1 MYLLFSKLCL
11 TSVPLLT
18 RRWVP
23 GLNAEALF
31 AATINI
37 GTVILIASQ
46 EPYINKSD
54 SQTMTLSQGL
64 LAIIIACGTG
74 STEISA
80 GNSAHQAFV
89 IAVVFGLAIP
99 GTIFMAYSVVDPDL
113 SWAKQQWEN
122 RCARQ
127 TKTLSAVHPS
137 EGEQPSGKSAHTES
151 GQLQAGEQEEKEER
165 EQGGPEGA
173 VTADGDPTDE
183 VTCIASLEMQE
194 GGTEDAQETF
204 EKNASTKEQMADS
217 LRRRSLAAVNT
228 DQEL

>member
-1 MYLLFSKLCL
+1 VYLLISKLCL

-18 RRWVP
+18 RRWIP

-31 AATINI
+31 AAAINI
-37 GTVILIASQ
+37 GTVIFIASQ
-46 EPYINKSD
+46 EPYIHESD
-54 SQTMTLSQGL
+54 SQIMTLSQGL

-113 SWAKQQWEN
+113 SWTKQQWKN
-122 RCARQ
+122 RCARR
-127 TKTLSAVHPS
+127 TKGSSAVHPL
-137 EGEQPSGKSAHTES
+137 EGEQFSGKSAHTES
-151 GQLQAGEQEEKEER
+151 GQMQAGEQEEKEER

-183 VTCIASLEMQE
+183 VTCIASLKMQE
-194 GGTEDAQETF
+194 GGTEDALDTF
-204 EKNASTKEQMADS
+204 EKDASMKEQMADS

>member
-1 MYLLFSKLCL
+1 
-11 TSVPLLT
+11 
-18 RRWVP
+18 
-23 GLNAEALF
+23 LF

-89 IAVVFGLAIP
+89 IAVVFGLAVP

-151 GQLQAGEQEEKEER
+151 GQMQAGEQEEKEER

-173 VTADGDPTDE
+173 VTDPTDE

-194 GGTEDAQETF
+194 GGTEDAQDTF
-204 EKNASTKEQMADS
+204 EKNVSTKEQMADS
-217 LRRRSLAAVNT
+217 LRRRSLAAVNA

>member
-1 MYLLFSKLCL
+1 
-11 TSVPLLT
+11 
-18 RRWVP
+18 
-23 GLNAEALF
+23 LF
-31 AATINI
+31 AAAINI
-37 GTVILIASQ
+37 GTVIFIASQ
-46 EPYINKSD
+46 EPYIHESD
-54 SQTMTLSQGL
+54 SQIMTLSQGL

-113 SWAKQQWEN
+113 SWTKQQWKN
-122 RCARQ
+122 RCARR
-127 TKTLSAVHPS
+127 TKGSSAVHPL
-137 EGEQPSGKSAHTES
+137 EGEQFSGKSAHTES
-151 GQLQAGEQEEKEER
+151 GQMQAGEQEEKEER

-183 VTCIASLEMQE
+183 VTCIASLKMQE
-194 GGTEDAQETF
+194 GGTEDAQDTF
-204 EKNASTKEQMADS
+204 EKDASMKEQMADS

>member
-1 MYLLFSKLCL
+1 MYLLISKLCL

-18 RRWVP
+18 RRWIP

-31 AATINI
+31 AAAINI
-37 GTVILIASQ
+37 GTVIFIASQ
-46 EPYINKSD
+46 EPYIHEGD
-54 SQTMTLSQGL
+54 SQMMTLSQGL

-80 GNSAHQAFV
+80 GNSAHQTFV
-89 IAVVFGLAIP
+89 IAVVLGLSIP

-127 TKTLSAVHPS
+127 TKTSAVHPS

-151 GQLQAGEQEEKEER
+151 GQMQAGEQEEKEEP

-183 VTCIASLEMQE
+183 VMCIASLDMQE
-194 GGTEDAQETF
+194 GGTEDEQETF

-217 LRRRSLAAVNT
+217 LRRRSLAAVNA